1 MKQGTYVRLLRL
13 VFNADAVAGLSDQ
26 EPKAPLPA
34 MPGCW
39 LEGYLGEDIALTGQ
53 LYFEKHILNGK
64 EVRGVFRSSPICL
77 VRGNEIITQMGAYR
91 LLKVPPFDPDRSLRA
106 WDEYGEES

>member
-13 VFNADAVAGLSDQ
+13 VLTPDSVPGFSDQ
-26 EPKAPLPA
+26 EPIPPLPA

-53 LYFEKHILNGK
+53 LYFKKHILNGK

-106 WDEYGEES
+106 WDEYGGES

>member
-13 VFNADAVAGLSDQ
+13 VLTPDSVPGFSDQ
-26 EPKAPLPA
+26 EPIPPLPA

-53 LYFEKHILNGK
+53 LYFEKHIRTGK

-77 VRGNEIITQMGAYR
+77 VRGNEIFTQMAAYR
-91 LLKVPPFDPDRSLRA
+91 LLKVPHFDPDQSLRV
-106 WDEYGEES
+106 WDEYGEA